1 MSTTVEYPYFREI
14 YPGAAANCYT
24 GSLCQIM
31 RLNGINIKEHII
43 YLLGNGF
50 RFYATIDEFGDPKL
64 LTELTKTV
72 DTFCE
77 KYGIS
82 LSFTDIDQLNTK
94 KQILDVLEFQ
104 HIIVWLNSKYLKYS
118 DFYYSQEDGYLH
130 AIALERKINTKLI
143 RIIDSLIVSA
153 PVVNCIADFELEY
166 LEKALL
172 TEIEKPEIVNVTNKI
187 ITLTKS
193 TPMPTPID
201 NTTFRNNLYCSS
213 NEILQDYNN
222 EKISPVKEF
231 YKYCMKALEESNEER
246 KVWLLQRLNR
256 IIKSLWVLPNR
267 KLLYSIIP
275 ELNLAK
281 SEEETLLQS
290 LENMINNWLVLASCC
305 LKCSVQTKKIG
316 ILEEYFT
323 DADNGEQIFWKQVRE
338 TLKNY
343 I

>member
-1 MSTTVEYPYFREI
+1 MSTTTEYSYFREI

-31 RLNGINIKEHII
+31 RLTGNEIKEHII

-50 RFYATIDEFGDPKL
+50 RFFAKIDEFGDPKL

-77 KYGIS
+77 KYGVS
-82 LSFTDIDQLNTK
+82 LSFTDINQLNTK
-94 KQILDVLEFQ
+94 NQILELLESQ

-118 DFYYSQEDGYLH
+118 DFYYSQEEGYLH
-130 AIALERKINTKLI
+130 AIALERKINSKLI

-172 TEIEKPEIVNVTNKI
+172 TEIEKPEIVNVTNKL
-187 ITLTKS
+187 ITLTQKTS
-193 TPMPTPID
+193 IPTPID
-201 NTTFRNNLYCSS
+201 DTLFRNNLYCSS
-213 NEILQDYNN
+213 TEILQDYNN
-222 EKISPVKEF
+222 EKISPVMEF
-231 YKYCMKALEESNEER
+231 YKYCMKALEEGNEER
-246 KVWLLQRLNR
+246 KVWLLQRINR

-290 LENMINNWLVLASCC
+290 
-305 LKCSVQTKKIG
+305 
-316 ILEEYFT
+316 
-323 DADNGEQIFWKQVRE
+323 
-338 TLKNY
+338 
-343 I
+343 